1 MAENTDTGDEA
12 LKNPLNIESD
22 KTSDENSAFVD
33 QNNMIT
39 NQETE
44 NMDIHAHHLHHAPGK
59 KLRHYLYEFLMLFL
73 AVFCGFLAENQREH
87 YVENKREKEYMRSLV
102 EDLNTDIKQLE
113 TYINWKMEVNNDF
126 DSLILIFSNHNPDD
140 NAYQIYKLTDRT
152 FLRLGL
158 PEISERTIQQLKN
171 SGGLRMIRKEDVSAE
186 INIHYLR
193 VNRMKSIYEIEK
205 LIRVNLVQ
213 TRGELLNASTLFKIK
228 DTTLNPATFKLLS
241 KDPLLINRF
250 VNDLLSAEQVNSG
263 LLNQLNSTK
272 TSSLNL
278 KTLIQKE
285 YHLE

>member
-1 MAENTDTGDEA
+1 
-12 LKNPLNIESD
+12 
-22 KTSDENSAFVD
+22 
-33 QNNMIT
+33 
-39 NQETE
+39 
-44 NMDIHAHHLHHAPGK
+44 
-59 KLRHYLYEFLMLFL
+59 
-73 AVFCGFLAENQREH
+73 
-87 YVENKREKEYMRSLV
+87 
-102 EDLNTDIKQLE
+102 LE